1 MIFFTDQAYTF
12 YSSAYFGA
20 GTGPIWLDDLSCS
33 GSELTLLQCSHKGLG
48 SHNCGHYEHV
58 GVRCSETGSLLK
70 KRCFVIYFDHF
81 TQEVVLMVMFV

>member
-1 MIFFTDQAYTF
+1 MTSIIYDFFIYEAYTY

-33 GSELTLLQCSHKGLG
+33 GSELTLLQCSHIGLG
-48 SHNCGHYEHV
+48 SHNCGHYEDV

-70 KRCFVIYFDHF
+70 IKIFCYLF
-81 TQEVVLMVMFV
+81 